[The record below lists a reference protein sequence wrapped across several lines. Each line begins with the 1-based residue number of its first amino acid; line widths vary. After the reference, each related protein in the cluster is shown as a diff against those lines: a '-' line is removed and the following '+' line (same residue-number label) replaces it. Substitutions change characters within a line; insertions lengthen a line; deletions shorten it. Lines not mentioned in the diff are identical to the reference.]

1 MPSEGFQTAFYLKSL
16 SWIYKAPDIAD
27 KIYGVFP
34 CLNAISDTG

>member
-1 MPSEGFQTAFYLKSL
+1 MPSEGFQTACYLKS
-16 SWIYKAPDIAD
+16 SRWIYKAPDLAD